1 MAIPARI
8 SIITLGVA
16 DVALSAAFY
25 ERLGWRRA
33 ASSMAA
39 IAWFRTADS
48 WLGLFG
54 ADALATE
61 ANLGSEPGRPASGGF
76 TLAINVETEAGVATA
91 LEAAVAAGATLLK
104 PATNMPWGGVS
115 GYFADPDGHPWE
127 VAWNPAFPI
136 GADGRITIP

>member
-1 MAIPARI
+1 MTIPARI
-8 SIITLGVA
+8 SIVTLGVA
-16 DVALSAAFY
+16 DVAVSAAFY
-25 ERLGWRRA
+25 ERLGWQRA

-54 ADALATE
+54 ADALAAE

-76 TLAINVETEAGVATA
+76 TLAVNVETEAGVATA

-115 GYFADPDGHPWE
+115 GYFADLDGHPWE

-136 GADGRITIP
+136 GPDGRITIP